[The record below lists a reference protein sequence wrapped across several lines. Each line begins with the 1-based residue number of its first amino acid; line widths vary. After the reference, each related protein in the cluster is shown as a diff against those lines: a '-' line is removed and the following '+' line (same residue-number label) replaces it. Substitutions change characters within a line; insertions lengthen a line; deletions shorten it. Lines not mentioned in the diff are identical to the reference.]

1 LFDLGKSEFAHF
13 FYLLRLIAFGFAAV
27 LVVVTFF
34 VINDFNKLK
43 MVYSFLMQ
51 GFFWFY
57 VFGILGLF
65 LLMMNRLDFKK
76 YHLFTY
82 LCLAEIVPFL
92 VLCKWIMVLAQ

>member
-1 LFDLGKSEFAHF
+1 LKIVYT
-13 FYLLRLIAFGFAAV
+13 YLM
-27 LVVVTFF
+27 
-34 VINDFNKLK
+34 K
-43 MVYSFLMQ
+43 
-51 GFFWFY
+51 GFFWLY
-57 VFGILGLF
+57 AFGILGLF